1 MRLKDKVAII
11 TGGGSGFGEVTGHLF
26 AREGAAVML
35 ADINSAATRAVAESI
50 QAEGGKA
57 SWAETNVS
65 SSESTAALVES
76 TLAHFGQVDILF
88 NNAGVEGFGSVIN
101 ADEVTWER
109 IFAVHVRGAFLCS
122 KYTIPAMIKRGKGGS
137 VINVSSVAGLVGL
150 QNMAAYSAAKGAI
163 ISLTRSMAA
172 DFAQHNIRV
181 NCIAPGT
188 AMTPLGKRLIEND
201 TPEKLA
207 QRLSRYPLGRFGEPE
222 EIARSVLYLA
232 SDDSSYTTGTCLVMD
247 GGLTSV

>member
-11 TGGGSGFGEVTGHLF
+11 TGGGSGFGEVTGRLF

-35 ADINSAATRAVAESI
+35 ADLNSAAARAVSESI

-57 SWAETNVS
+57 LWVETNVT
-65 SSESTAALVES
+65 SSESAAAMVKA
-76 TLAHFGQVDILF
+76 TLDHFGQVDILF
-88 NNAGVEGFGSVIN
+88 NNAGIEGWGSVTDS
-101 ADEVTWER
+101 DEATWER
-109 IFAVHVRGAFLCS
+109 IFAVHVRGPFLCS
-122 KYTIPAMIKRGKGGS
+122 KYTIPAMIERGKGGS

-150 QNMAAYSAAKGAI
+150 QNMSAYSAAKGAI
-163 ISLTRSMAA
+163 ISLTRAMAA

-188 AMTPLGKRLIEND
+188 TMTPLGKRLIEND

-207 QRLSRYPLGRFGEPE
+207 QRLSRYPMGRFGEPE

-232 SDDSSYTTGTCLVMD
+232 SDDSSYTCLVMD